1 MPKSMSAGDQQ
12 FWATVDATAGVHK
25 LPSGMRFKIITK
37 VTDVA
42 ATKSPN
48 VGDACS
54 VHYHGTLPSGKV
66 FDSSMER
73 GKPSSFAP
81 NQVIKGWTEALQY
94 MVEGEEWEVYLPPEL
109 AYGSRGAGGVIP
121 PNATLIFKIRL
132 LKVMQGGKAGAE
144 GHKKLETALSKSYAE
159 L

>member
-1 MPKSMSAGDQQ
+1 MPKGMSAADQQ

-25 LPSGMRFKIITK
+25 LPSGMRFKIINK

-42 ATKSPN
+42 SAKSPN

-54 VHYHGTLPSGKV
+54 VHYHGTLPNGKV
-66 FDSSMER
+66 FDSSMDR

-109 AYGSRGAGGVIP
+109 AYGTRGAGGVIP

-132 LKVMQGGKAGAE
+132 IKVMQGGKAGAE
-144 GHKKLETALSKSYAE
+144 GHKKLETALSTSYAD